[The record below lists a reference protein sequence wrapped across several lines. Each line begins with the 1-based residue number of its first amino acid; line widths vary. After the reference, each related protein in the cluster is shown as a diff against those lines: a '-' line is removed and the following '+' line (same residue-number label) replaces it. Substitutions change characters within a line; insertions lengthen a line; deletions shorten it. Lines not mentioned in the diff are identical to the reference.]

1 MDSDVSTKNVY
12 MTDIELSLNDEHIN
26 DFQYISKLLVR
37 TKLDILK
44 KFSEAVDISF
54 DDLVDKYMFKEQ
66 ECNVHPDILMEYGY
80 KQTQHTP
87 IETENKS
94 IVPLV
99 NTNEVLALEPETT
112 APLSNNNDLKTET
125 ENIKKTTSKI
135 IKKKPILKLRPV
147 EKKD

>member
-66 ECNVHPDILMEYGY
+66 ECNIHPDILKEYGY
-80 KQTQHTP
+80 KETQQTS
-87 IETENKS
+87 IETEKKPM
-94 IVPLV
+94 VPLK
-99 NTNEVLALEPETT
+99 NTNEVLILDSKTKDS
-112 APLSNNNDLKTET
+112 LSNNNDLKTET